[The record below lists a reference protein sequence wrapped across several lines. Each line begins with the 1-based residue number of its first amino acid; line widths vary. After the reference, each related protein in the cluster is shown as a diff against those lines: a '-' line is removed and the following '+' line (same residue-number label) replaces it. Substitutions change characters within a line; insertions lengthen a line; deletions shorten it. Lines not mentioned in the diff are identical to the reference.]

1 MEDTFYPSCVIHLN
15 IRFEQKL
22 KIQARQAN
30 NTFNEEMLVTEKNT
44 GIFLANHTPRKCN
57 VHFQGHTQAATWSAV
72 FDYSEFPVDPRVIA
86 AATAEI
92 YIGTVSNSDF
102 SAGMQ
107 RAEHRGPR
115 RSILKTRN
123 DDGTHDDT
131 NLVMV
136 GVVDT
141 WRVEHGDSGSEVHL
155 EGRDLRGLLLDSPL
169 VSSRDVFEYER
180 PRVQRRR
187 KRSSILQR
195 LNTELNIWDLVTQ
208 ILREHEALN
217 NLPASERIV
226 VRAFKQEWP
235 NETILSPGKA
245 SHIPRHRRGA
255 SGQQGQASTSGSN
268 MNFWDLITRYCTLVG
283 AIPTF
288 VGRELHIR
296 YAPTLY
302 SMISGN
308 NQRVPFAGG
317 QERRDET
324 GNWSVRK
331 MVYGRDIDSMKI
343 ARKYTGNSK
352 PKTVRVVSVS
362 QSTGG
367 RGRDQMLESVWPP
380 RTLREARREGVNGTN
395 RVVRDFVGGQ
405 ESSEIATFSFPGIQD
420 QEQLNTIARAF
431 YEQIGRNEITG
442 EVSTAALTSFGGS
455 NADPD
460 LLRLR
465 VGDPVQLL
473 VDASRLTAAAPI
485 TSTLNRS
492 LQLPFSEAVERLRTT
507 TPMTDTNLARAVVA
521 SANGS
526 IMGVLSY
533 FRVSGAEYDWSDET
547 VSVKFDIHNYWTPRF
562 DFGAR
567 DNLHIRRRQNHV
579 DHHAGAQASQRAA
592 HATNPARTQ
601 RVTDR
606 FMDSISERR
615 SIPARDPRD
624 VAEPDPFN
632 VSERDPRDIA
642 EVPRRSRWRR

>member
-1 MEDTFYPSCVIHLN
+1 MEDTFYPSCLINLN
-15 IRFEQKL
+15 MRFEQKL
-22 KIQARQAN
+22 KIQARQQN
-30 NTFNEEMLVTEKNT
+30 NTFNEEMLVTEQNN
-44 GIFLANHTPRKCN
+44 GVFVMNRVPLKCN
-57 VHFQGHTQAATWSAV
+57 VHMQGHTQAATWSAV
-72 FDYSEFPVDPRVIA
+72 FDYREFPVDPRVIA

-92 YIGTVSNSDF
+92 YIGTVSPDDF
-102 SAGMQ
+102 STGMQ
-107 RAEHRGPR
+107 RPERSGLR
-115 RSILKTRN
+115 RSILRTRN
-123 DDGTHDDT
+123 DDGTTNDA

-136 GVVDT
+136 GVVDS
-141 WRVEHGDSGSEVHL
+141 WRVEHSDSGSEVHL
-155 EGRDLRGLLLDSPL
+155 EGRDMRGLLLDSPL
-169 VSSRDVFEYER
+169 VSSRDLFEYER

-187 KRSSILQR
+187 KRSSILER

-208 ILREHEALN
+208 IIREHEGLN
-217 NLPASERIV
+217 NLPASERIR
-226 VRAFKQEWP
+226 VRAFKEEWP

-245 SHIPRHRRGA
+245 SHVPRHRRGA
-255 SGQQGQASTSGSN
+255 SGQQGQASSAGSN

-302 SMISGN
+302 SMISGRN
-308 NQRVPFAGG
+308 ERVPFSGG
-317 QERRDET
+317 LARYDENGIWT
-324 GNWSVRK
+324 VRK

-343 ARKYTGNSK
+343 SRKYTGNAK

-380 RTLREARREGVNGTN
+380 RTLREARREGVTGTN

-405 ESSEIATFSFPGIQD
+405 ESSEIATFSYYGIQD
-420 QEQLNTIARAF
+420 QEQLNTIARAL
-431 YEQIGRNEITG
+431 YEQIGRNEISG

-485 TSTLNRS
+485 TSTLNRT
-492 LQLPFSEAVERLRTT
+492 LQLPFAEAVEQLTAT
-507 TPMTDTNLARAVVA
+507 APFTDTNLARAIVA
-521 SANGS
+521 SANGN

-533 FRVSGAEYDWSDET
+533 FRVAGAEYDWSNET
-547 VSVKFDIHNYWTPRF
+547 VSVKFDIQNYWTPRF
-562 DFGAR
+562 DYGAR
-567 DNLHIRRRQNHV
+567 ENIHVRRQRHHV
-579 DHHAGAQASQRAA
+579 DHAAGAAASNAAA
-592 HATNPARTQ
+592 HATNPARVQ

-606 FMDSISERR
+606 LMDSISDTR
-615 SIPARDPRD
+615 ATTQRD
-624 VAEPDPFN
+624 V
-632 VSERDPRDIA
+632 RDID
-642 EVPRRSRWRR
+642 ERPTPRTSRWRR